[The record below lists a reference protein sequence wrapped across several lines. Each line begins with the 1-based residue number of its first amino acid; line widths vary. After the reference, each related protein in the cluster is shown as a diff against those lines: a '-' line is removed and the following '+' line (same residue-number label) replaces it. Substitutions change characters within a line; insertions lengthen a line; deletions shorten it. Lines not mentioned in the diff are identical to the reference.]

1 LTKRQ
6 VTSKINKEKENIIMI
21 PYILTDN
28 SLTVVVNGKAHTMDS
43 TNPAFTQAVEA
54 LKSEDTDK
62 LEQMFDTSKAV
73 ENYIDGSIAV
83 QDGVVRY
90 QGHEVHNHVVER
102 ILDFMRG
109 GLPYKPLVKFLE
121 KLMANPSRRAV
132 NELYT
137 FLEHKAMPLTPDG
150 NFLAYKGVK
159 SDFTDWHSGQF
170 SNDVGAVNEMPR
182 NFVCDDADIG
192 CSDGFHAGS
201 LDYAESFGRGGN
213 LMVVEI
219 NPADVV
225 SVPTDCDCQKLRTC
239 KYKVVSLFKRKLE
252 EPLCDEYGDYD
263 SHEDIYGESDNYEEV
278 DDDKYNEGYDAGF
291 NDAKK
296 SLGMSVPKTAKKLPK
311 RDEFGRFSK

>member
-1 LTKRQ
+1 
-6 VTSKINKEKENIIMI
+6 M
-21 PYILTDN
+21 DN
-28 SLTVVVNGKAHTMDS
+28 S
-43 TNPAFTQAVEA
+43 NPAFAQAIEA
-54 LKSEDTDK
+54 LNNEDEEK
-62 LEQMFDTSKAV
+62 LESLFDTSKAV
-73 ENYIDGSIAV
+73 EDFTDGNISV
-83 QDGVVRY
+83 KEGCVRY
-90 QGHEVHNHVVER
+90 KDEEIHNHVVDR

-109 GLPYKPLVKFLE
+109 GLPYKPLIKFLE

-132 NELYT
+132 NELYS

-159 SDFTDWHSGQF
+159 EDFTDWYSGKF
-170 SNDVGAVNEMPR
+170 SNDVGAVNEMSRR
-182 NFVCDDADIG
+182 NVCDDAYVG
-192 CSDGFHAGS
+192 CSHGFHAGS

-225 SVPTDCDCQKLRTC
+225 SVPNDSDCQKLRTC
-239 KYKVVSLFKRKLE
+239 KYKVVSLFKRKLV

-278 DDDKYNEGYDAGF
+278 EESDDFNEGYDAGF

-296 SLGMSVPKTAKKLPK
+296 ALGASVPKTAKTLPK
-311 RDEFGRFSK
+311 RDGLGRFSKSK